1 MFVKP
6 KIDDEWELV
15 NQESSITPDNLEVDP
30 ITCTDVM
37 AVGLPLFIVGF
48 ASVVEFYYWFLNAI
62 HKDYQ
67 LGTKNSMY

>member
-6 KIDDEWELV
+6 KIDDEWEIV
-15 NQESSITPDNLEVDP
+15 NQASSITPDNLEVDP

-48 ASVVEFYYWFLNAI
+48 ASGRIKLLVCETGKLVCEIGA
-62 HKDYQ
+62 H
-67 LGTKNSMY
+67 SR